1 MDYSQLLKKAQTFV
15 DTAERII
22 ETAGSEER
30 SLTAAEQ
37 RDVDGLERKA
47 EEILETVKRAKRLA
61 DLESR
66 NISVLDPRNAID
78 VSPGFSAGGGTKG
91 LEAARIIRAI
101 AAGRG
106 DHTRTLDYASRFFN
120 SGVVRGLSANDGP
133 SGGYLLADSVSRE
146 VIEALQARTV
156 LRRMGSLVLP
166 QTEEIPL
173 VVPLISA
180 SSTGTYIGEGSNI
193 SATSPTLGSLR
204 LTARKLAAIVAI
216 SNDLLRGTS
225 GAADQI
231 VSNDL
236 LTSLTVTEDVNFIR
250 GDGAGA
256 GPRGLRY
263 WAPAANL
270 LNMTSPVT
278 VASVEADISALML
291 RLLNANCRMITPGW
305 IMAPRTRVY
314 LENLR
319 DSVGAKVFPELQ
331 QGRLRGYPVAETTSI
346 PITLGTGGNES
357 EIYFV
362 DFADCAILQ
371 ISGLLVEA
379 STQAAYVDENS
390 NVVSAFST
398 DRTLVR
404 VISLHDF
411 GMRHAASVAVQTDC
425 TWGA

>member
-1 MDYSQLLKKAQTFV
+1 MDYSNLKQKKESYLRTMLSISQR
-15 DTAERII
+15 AEREERDLTDAEERDYNGLKEKVESII
-22 ETAGSEER
+22 ET
-30 SLTAAEQ
+30 LTRGE
-37 RDVDGLERKA
+37 KY
-47 EEILETVKRAKRLA
+47 LA
-61 DLESR
+61 LNTR
-66 NISVLDPRNAID
+66 TNPLDPANAID
-78 VSPGFSAGGGTKG
+78 AARSFSGGGDTRG
-91 LEAARIIRAI
+91 LAAARIIRAI

-106 DHTRTLDYASRFFN
+106 DHTRTLDYAQRFFN
-120 SGVVRGLSANDGP
+120 SGVARGLSANDGA
-133 SGGYLLADSVSRE
+133 SGGYLLAENVSRE

-156 LRRMGSLVLP
+156 LRRMGAMVLP
-166 QTEEIPL
+166 QAEEVPL
-173 VVPLISA
+173 VLPLISA
-180 SSTGTYIGEGSNI
+180 SSTGTYLGEGSNI
-193 SATSPTLGSLR
+193 TATSPTLGNLR

-225 GAADQI
+225 GAADM
-231 VSNDL
+231 VVRNDL
-236 LTSLTVTEDVNFIR
+236 LTSLAVTEDSAFIR

-291 RLLNANCRMITPGW
+291 ALLNANVRMLNPGW

-319 DSVGAKVFPELQ
+319 DAVGAKVFPELQ

-346 PITLGTGGNES
+346 PITLGAGNES
-357 EIYFV
+357 EVYFV

-371 ISGLLVEA
+371 IVGLLVEA
-379 STQAAYVDENS
+379 STTAAYVDENS

-411 GMRHAASVAVQTDC
+411 GMRHAASVACQVDC
-425 TWGA
+425 TWGT